1 MVSYLVVSV
10 ILIVIDQLTKYFTVQ
25 NIDLYEVVEL
35 IPNVVSLTHIRNTG
49 AAFSILE
56 GQMWFFYIVTVVVA
70 AGLIY
75 YMYTEA
81 RENKILGFLLSLI
94 LAAAIGNFIDR
105 LFLQYVVDMIRLE
118 FINFAI
124 FNVADSYLTVGVIL
138 LLIYTFYDER
148 KTLKEN
154 NGDK

>member
-94 LAAAIGNFIDR
+94 LAGAIGNFIDR

>member
-10 ILIVIDQLTKYFTVQ
+10 ILIIIDQLTKYLTVQ
-25 NIDLYEVVEL
+25 NIALYEVVEV
-35 IPNVVSLTHIRNTG
+35 IPNIVSLTYIQNTG

-56 GQMWFFYIVTVVVA
+56 GQMWFFYIVTIIVV

-81 RENKILGFLLSLI
+81 KEDKVLGYLLSII
-94 LAAAIGNFIDR
+94 LAGAIGNFIDR
-105 LFLQYVVDMIRLE
+105 LFLQYVVDMIKLE

-124 FNVADSYLTVGVIL
+124 FNVADSYLTIGIVVLFIYIL
-138 LLIYTFYDER
+138 YDER
-148 KTLKEN
+148 KTQKRR
-154 NGDK
+154 

>member
-10 ILIVIDQLTKYFTVQ
+10 ILIIIDQLTKYFTVQ
-25 NIDLYEVVEL
+25 NIDLYEVVEF
-35 IPNVVSLTHIRNTG
+35 IPNVVSLTYIRNTG

-56 GQMWFFYIVTVVVA
+56 GQMWFFYIVTVIVA

-94 LAAAIGNFIDR
+94 LAGAIGNFIDR
-105 LFLQYVVDMIRLE
+105 LFLQYVVDMIKLE
-118 FINFAI
+118 FIDFAI